1 MKNFSCFHLPR
12 NNCLLTKKLSIIFKN
27 IHRNVRII
35 ISTGTKTSECFPTR
49 HIGTARKLRMEKLV
63 EWLFEA
69 DLSNDSNTHPR
80 ASFIYSRLARK
91 QRAILG
97 AKFLEWET
105 KTRWKSARNRG
116 KDSLVSCFFPPTTS
130 LTSFPFSRENLGE
143 NGSYDG
149 VEKEGK
155 RERNRKKKVVFEK
168 YKSRTMQLPRG
179 AAFLRGAQFFEILVD
194 KSPTGDPLSRL
205 SIKTFPPNLSTLSFY
220 FFSLHHLE
228 RERWNPF
235 ESPCLSETDLDSS
248 SPRISSSPRLK

>member
-1 MKNFSCFHLPR
+1 MGIRGQFVERLEYTSSRVVHLFQTGAKTTSHPWR
-12 NNCLLTKKLSIIFKN
+12 KISRVGNENAVKKREESRERF
-27 IHRNVRII
+27 
-35 ISTGTKTSECFPTR
+35 
-49 HIGTARKLRMEKLV
+49 
-63 EWLFEA
+63 
-69 DLSNDSNTHPR
+69 
-80 ASFIYSRLARK
+80 SRLVLFPSHVWRVFRFHEK
-91 QRAILG
+91 ISG
-97 AKFLEWET
+97 
-105 KTRWKSARNRG
+105 KTDRMTAWR
-116 KDSLVSCFFPPTTS
+116 
-130 LTSFPFSRENLGE
+130 
-143 NGSYDG
+143 
-149 VEKEGK
+149 K

-179 AAFLRGAQFFEILVD
+179 AAFLRGAQFFEIPVD